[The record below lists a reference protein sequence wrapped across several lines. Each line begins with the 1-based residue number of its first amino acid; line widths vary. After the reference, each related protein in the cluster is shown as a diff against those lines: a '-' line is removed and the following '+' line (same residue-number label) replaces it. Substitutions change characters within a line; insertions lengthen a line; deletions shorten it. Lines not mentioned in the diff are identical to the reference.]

1 MEPIISNWIIYLI
14 EIVSNLYY
22 GLAFIFGIGIILLCI
37 ALIVAIGHIIVNGMD
52 TEEILEW
59 FTKYKSISFKVIYAF
74 LFLLL
79 ISCFVPS
86 QETMYLMLVNSFITP
101 DNLSFVDGEVK
112 DLIDYTMQ
120 QINMIVNGNN

>member
-1 MEPIISNWIIYLI
+1 MEPIVSNWIIYLI

-22 GLAFIFGIGIILLCI
+22 GLVFIFTIGIILLGI
-37 ALIVAIGHIIVNGMD
+37 VLIVAIGHIIINGMD

-59 FTKYKSISFKVIYAF
+59 FIKYKSISFKVIYAF

-86 QETMYLMLVNSFITP
+86 QETMYLMLVNSFITS
-101 DNLSFVDGEVK
+101 DNLSFVGGEVK
-112 DLIDYTMQ
+112 DLIDYIMQ
-120 QINMIVNGNN
+120 QINMIVNY

>member
-1 MEPIISNWIIYLI
+1 MEPIVSNWIIYLI
-14 EIVSNLYY
+14 EIISNLYY
-22 GLAFIFGIGIILLCI
+22 GLVFIFTIGIILLCI
-37 ALIVAIGHIIVNGMD
+37 VLVIVISHIVVNRMD

-59 FTKYKSISFKVIYAF
+59 FIKYKSISFKVIYAF

-101 DNLSFVDGEVK
+101 DNLSFVDGEAK
-112 DLIDYTMQ
+112 DLIDYIMQ
-120 QINMIVNGNN
+120 QINMIVNY

>member
-1 MEPIISNWIIYLI
+1 MEPIVSNWIIYLI

-22 GLAFIFGIGIILLCI
+22 GLVFIFGIGIIFLCI
-37 ALIVAIGHIIVNGMD
+37 GLVIVISHIIVNSMG

-59 FTKYKSISFKVIYAF
+59 FIKYKNISFKIIYAF

-101 DNLSFVDGEVK
+101 DNLSFVGGEVK
-112 DLIDYTMQ
+112 DLIDYTIQ
-120 QINMIVNGNN
+120 HINMIVNGG